1 MFGSIKEIN
10 TLREALKTC
19 TKYLDKIKDI
29 MKISSRTEAKG
40 KKLPMP
46 VIRKSRAE
54 VNVTVHS

>member
-1 MFGSIKEIN
+1 MEIN

-29 MKISSRTEAKG
+29 MKISSRTETKG